1 MSLQSRWNGT
11 LRYAALVFP
20 VGLAAT
26 RNGREDVT
34 LSTLHRPCNSPLM
47 QLRECPVHGPV
58 PEEETVKAWEAAPG
72 EYVLVEVDELEQAF
86 KPAEERI
93 IDVTQVVNRVDVG
106 PALVRNTWYLVPGP
120 GELPAHYYAIV
131 LDALAAEE
139 AALMVTFPGWGVDQ
153 VAAVIP
159 SAGVLLVQK
168 LAAADELHP
177 ADAIADRLVI
187 VDVSEQERELAR
199 KLVAR
204 SVGPLDRSLLVNA
217 KRAAIR
223 RLVEQK
229 RVAGKTVRAEQ
240 IHRPG
245 RSTDLAP
252 VPVDLLDALKQSLKQ
267 TPARRR
273 RKKAVA

>member
-1 MSLQSRWNGT
+1 MLQSRWNGT

-58 PEEETVKAWEAAPG
+58 PEDELVKGWEAAPG
-72 EYVLVEVDELEQAF
+72 EYVLVEADELEQAF
-86 KPAEERI
+86 SPSEDRVIE
-93 IDVTQVVNRVDVG
+93 VTQTVFQLDVD

-120 GELPAHYYAIV
+120 GELPVRYYAIV
-131 LDALAAEE
+131 LEMLASAK
-139 AALMVTFPGWGVDQ
+139 AALMVTFPAWGVEQ

-159 SAGVLLVQK
+159 SGEVLLVQK
-168 LAAADELHP
+168 LAARDELHP
-177 ADAIADRLVI
+177 ADAIVDRLAMVT
-187 VDVSEQERELAR
+187 VSDEERELAN
-199 KLVAR
+199 KLVTR
-204 SVGPLDRSLLVNA
+204 SLAPLDASMLVNK

-223 RLVEQK
+223 GLVEEK
-229 RVAGKTVRAEQ
+229 RVAGLTVRAEQ

-252 VPVDLLDALKQSLKQ
+252 APVDLLGALKQSVKQ

-273 RKKAVA
+273 RKKAAA